1 MNEKVYIHEFI
12 DIIGHNRVNYMHHM
26 TANWSPIAQDEREQD
41 CFGVWGIVG
50 TTRKWPGVLNIWEEQ
65 GWDGLASSFEHE
77 FEHPSLQ
84 DPKLAKWWA
93 EAASYRRRG
102 EDRVLVPAPWSPTIG
117 DLVARGVRGATYAHE
132 QYWLP
137 QGTAGSFLDG
147 VAELAVAAYAE
158 FGWVMAGAWETAMVG
173 GSECFLLWAIPSW
186 HDWQAL
192 EAAQSGRAPAP
203 DALVAWRDHTQ
214 QRTERQH
221 RFLLVDAPLS
231 PMRIGRQPSRD
242 DRAEGWTE

>member
-1 MNEKVYIHEFI
+1 
-12 DIIGHNRVNYMHHM
+12 M
-26 TANWSPIAQDEREQD
+26 TASMFRDVRA
-41 CFGVWGIVG
+41 
-50 TTRKWPGVLNIWEEQ
+50 
-65 GWDGLASSFEHE
+65 GL
-77 FEHPSLQ
+77 PV
-84 DPKLAKWWA
+84 
-93 EAASYRRRG
+93 EA
-102 EDRVLVPAPWSPTIG
+102 DHVIG

-137 QGTAGSFLDG
+137 QGTAGTFLDT

-186 HDWQAL
+186 NDWQTL
-192 EAAQSGRAPAP
+192 EAAQSGRTSAPG
-203 DALVAWRDHTQ
+203 ALVAWRDHTQ

-231 PMRIGRQPSRD
+231 PMRIGRQPSRE
-242 DRAEGWTE
+242 DRVEGWTE